1 MGILAMEGMQMK
13 FRYFDPAGRQITLEQ
28 LRSMQVITPAM
39 DHVFATV
46 LERLEKNERFEA
58 AIEKAPLK

>member
-1 MGILAMEGMQMK
+1 MK

-28 LRSMQVITPAM
+28 LRSMQVMTPAM
-39 DHVFATV
+39 DHVVATV

-58 AIEKAPLK
+58 AIEKTPLK